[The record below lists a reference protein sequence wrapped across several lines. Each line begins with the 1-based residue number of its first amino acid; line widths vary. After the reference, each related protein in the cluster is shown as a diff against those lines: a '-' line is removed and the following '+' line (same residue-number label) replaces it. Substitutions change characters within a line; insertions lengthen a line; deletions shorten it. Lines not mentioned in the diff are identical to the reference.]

1 MRHNVSILLGED
13 MKQFA
18 AYLAKYIHKYGEG
31 NAQEYCQIQSW
42 VKTAEGNMEIKK
54 AELESIS
61 DTSFVS
67 TIQDMFSTRLADDTT
82 LPTENIDAEL
92 RRHFTNL
99 HQSIVTINNGGDSS
113 SLLLIFYLPLYD
125 SDLCNQM
132 ETMLNAISQ
141 IQSRYSLMVVG
152 LCHDLKSII
161 HTSGDQKESAEQ
173 EAESIHCQN
182 ENIKKLADLC
192 CNSNILDQVV
202 ILQNTNTA
210 GYALN
215 LERDSLVR
223 IIGEFSL
230 LVTEKY
236 DTIFTDT
243 ARFDKE
249 HPLCSIGLSVLNL
262 DKYYF
267 EDYLLRQSY
276 LHILDRE
283 DVSAEKVDINK
294 VAIIANEH
302 LQQHKQLFSDFYKKY
317 IEPRA
322 KQGEPHDSIIS
333 KTAPIL
339 QEELNEIT
347 SHLTDYISS
356 DEFTLPEKK
365 ALLAVILGYDDA
377 LLKGNLFNQEQLTL
391 DNLDEEVANL
401 FIEQNNRLVSKT
413 TNSNGTTTIKKGPIT
428 VCCDEEGKV
437 ELPIKRLQ
445 QLRSEIRESTNYIRQ
460 KTEELDAIDQMTHDA
475 EVSEKRLTEAGF
487 VIDGNVYHFD
497 TTHQEVKFEDTYEP
511 KEVAEPNIDLRDK
524 FTPIKNQGGI
534 GACTV
539 FAITS
544 IFEYILK
551 KNSDEHNDLS
561 ESFVYYNVRHADGNE
576 TIDTGSSYQ
585 DVIKSMGT
593 EGICSEQ
600 LHPYTEDLSAV
611 PSDEAYEDGKS
622 RRIIKALNVII
633 DEKAIKSAIQEG
645 YPVAIS
651 LKVYNSFSS
660 TTFSGKGSNINSS
673 GFVTYPTDEEIV
685 SGEFGYHAMVIVGY
699 IDETKHFVVRN
710 SWGKEFGD
718 NGYCYIP
725 YSYICDSDLNRFAC
739 IVTEVETTSTKS
751 NAETI
756 IVEGRGDK
764 DTIVQFNMNDARIKA
779 SVIKNLIDAEQ
790 RKLRIM
796 QGEDNRLRRNYE
808 TLMQELG
815 RQSKRKEILSKFQ
828 EQLHNQI
835 ETTKAEQKRI
845 NEEVRPKQ
853 LKAFDDETLKWRFY
867 LIGWNVLFLIIW
879 IIGWIL
885 YIPDECNS
893 ITNVFHGWYDWAT
906 SNFGIT
912 ISVLLTIGVIYAGF
926 YWWSIKS
933 RRKRLEMELE
943 EKSAIL
949 AQKVQKLKTTLELA
963 QLKFHIGGMIIDG
976 LLSLKTTLDN
986 KYQAMKSYIGN
997 LSVWQKEEQKATEI
1011 MEPLVKNPF
1020 IPLLNNE
1027 TLYKYFKENAE
1038 SITGG
1043 MHLYEYFNNF
1053 KLNENEIIAY
1063 KHRLKKNI
1071 LNHITDLLDDFSIY
1085 RHIFNT
1091 RDYRYLDKVYASAAN
1106 LLPLL
1111 DRKSEPFCIMRSSA
1125 LTKPQARFL
1134 FIKTDPEE
1142 KNAWQKEYPQY
1153 FNSMPIS
1160 EDICSV
1166 YKIIALRL
1174 QPLTIHELIKDSET

>member
-13 MKQFA
+13 MKLYA
-18 AYLAKYIHKYGEG
+18 AHLAKYIHKYGEG

-42 VKTAEGNMEIKK
+42 VKTTEGNIEIKK
-54 AELESIS
+54 AELECVS
-61 DTSFVS
+61 DSNFVS
-67 TIQDMFSTRLADDTT
+67 TMQDMYSTRLADDTT
-82 LPTENIDAEL
+82 LSSENIDAEL
-92 RRHFTNL
+92 RRYFSDL
-99 HQSIVTINNGGDSS
+99 HQKIVTINNSGDSS
-113 SLLLIFYLPLYD
+113 RLLLVVCLPLYD
-125 SDLCNQM
+125 SDQCNQI
-132 ETMLNAISQ
+132 EIILNAIRQ

-152 LCHDLKSII
+152 LCHDLKGII
-161 HTSGDQKESAEQ
+161 HTSSSDKESAEQ
-173 EAESIHCQN
+173 EKQSINCQN

-192 CNSNILDQVV
+192 QCSDILEHVV

-210 GYALN
+210 GYALS
-215 LERDSLVR
+215 LERDSLIR
-223 IIGEFSL
+223 IMGELSL

-236 DTIFTDT
+236 DTIFTG
-243 ARFDKE
+243 AAKFDKE

-276 LHILDRE
+276 LHILKRE
-283 DVSAEKVDINK
+283 DVSADKVDINK

-302 LQQHKQLFSDFYKKY
+302 LQQHKNLFSDFYQKH
-317 IEPRA
+317 IEPLA
-322 KQGEPHDSIIS
+322 KQGDSHDSIIS

-339 QEELNEIT
+339 QEELNKIT

-401 FIEQNNRLVSKT
+401 FIEENNRLVSQT
-413 TNSNGTTTIKKGPIT
+413 INSDGTTSIQKGSIT
-428 VCCDEEGKV
+428 VCCNEEGKV

-445 QLRSEIRESTNYIRQ
+445 QLRIEIRESTNYIRQ

-487 VIDGNVYHFD
+487 VIDGNIYHFD
-497 TTHQEVKFEDTYEP
+497 TTHQEVEFEDTYEP
-511 KEVAEPNIDLRDK
+511 KDVIESNIDLRDS
-524 FTPIKNQGGI
+524 FTPIKNQGEI

-539 FAITS
+539 FAVTS

-551 KNSDEHNDLS
+551 KNSNEQHDLS
-561 ESFVYYNVRHADGNE
+561 ESFVYYNVRHVEGNE
-576 TIDTGSSYQ
+576 TVDTGSSYQ
-585 DVIKSMGT
+585 DVIKSMGID
-593 EGICSEQ
+593 GICSEQ
-600 LHPYTEDLSAV
+600 LHPYTKELSAK
-611 PSDEAYEDGKS
+611 PSDDAYQDGKS

-633 DEKAIKSAIQEG
+633 EEKSIKSAIQEG

-660 TTFSGKGSNINSS
+660 TTFSGKGSNVKSS
-673 GFVTYPTDEEIV
+673 GFVVYPSDDEIV

-739 IVTEVETTSTKS
+739 IVTEIETTSIGNATK
-751 NAETI
+751 TI
-756 IVEGRGDK
+756 VVEGRGSK

-779 SVIKNLIDAEQ
+779 SIIKNLIDAER

-796 QGEDNRLRRNYE
+796 QNEDNRLRRDYE

-815 RQSKRKEILSKFQ
+815 RQSKRKEILSKLQ
-828 EQLHNQI
+828 GQLRNRI
-835 ETTKAEQKRI
+835 ESTKAEQNKI
-845 NEEVRPKQ
+845 NEEERPER
-853 LKAFDDETLKWRFY
+853 LKKFDEETLKWRLY
-867 LIGWNVLFLIIW
+867 LIGWNVLFAIVW
-879 IIGWIL
+879 IVGLIL
-885 YIPDECNS
+885 YIPDEGNGIS
-893 ITNVFHGWYDWAT
+893 KVFQGWYNWT
-906 SNFGIT
+906 ISNWGIT
-912 ISVLLTIGVIYAGF
+912 ISALLTLGVIYSGF

-943 EKSAIL
+943 EKSAIQ
-949 AQKVQKLKTTLELA
+949 AQNVHKLKTTLELA
-963 QLKFHIGGMIIDG
+963 QLKFHVGGMIIDG

-997 LSVWQKEEQKATEI
+997 LSVWQKEEQNETEV
-1011 MEPLVKNPF
+1011 MEPLIKNPF
-1020 IPLLNNE
+1020 IPLLNND
-1027 TLYKYFKENAE
+1027 TLYDSFKKNAE
-1038 SITGG
+1038 SITGE
-1043 MHLYEYFNNF
+1043 MHLYEYFKGF

-1063 KHRLKKNI
+1063 KHRLKNNI
-1071 LNHITDLLDDFSIY
+1071 LNHITNLLNDFSIY
-1085 RHIFNT
+1085 RHIFKT
-1091 RDYRYLDKVYASAAN
+1091 RDYSYLDKVYASAEN

-1111 DRKSEPFCIMRSSA
+1111 DRKSEPFCVMRSSA

-1134 FIKTDPEE
+1134 FVKTDPEE

-1153 FNSMPIS
+1153 FNSKPIS
-1160 EDICSV
+1160 EDICSK
-1166 YKIIALRL
+1166 YKILALRL
-1174 QPLTIHELIKDSET
+1174 QPLAIHELIKDS